1 MTSMYVWVV
10 ISLGYL
16 PPRKWDTRKLL
27 VGGNEDNVIPPCYSG
42 YYE

>member
-1 MTSMYVWVV
+1 MYVWVV

-27 VGGNEDNVIPPCYSG
+27 VESREDKNVIPPCYSG

>member
-1 MTSMYVWVV
+1 MISMYVWDV

-27 VGGNEDNVIPPCYSG
+27 VGGKED
-42 YYE
+42 E

>member
-1 MTSMYVWVV
+1 MYVWVV

-16 PPRKWDTRKLL
+16 PPRKWDTKKPLAEST
-27 VGGNEDNVIPPCYSG
+27 GKNVIPPRYNG

>member
-1 MTSMYVWVV
+1 MILMYVWVV

-16 PPRKWDTRKLL
+16 PPRKWDTRKLP
-27 VGGNEDNVIPPCYSG
+27 VGGTGKNVIPPSYNG